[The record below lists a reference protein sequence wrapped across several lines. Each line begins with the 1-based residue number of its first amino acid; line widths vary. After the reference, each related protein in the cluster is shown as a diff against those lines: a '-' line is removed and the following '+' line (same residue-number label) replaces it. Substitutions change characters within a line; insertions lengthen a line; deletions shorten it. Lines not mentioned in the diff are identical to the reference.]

1 MRAGQEIRQA
11 TPGADSFLPETAR
24 IAGID
29 ASTIVSLDMSSLV
42 IPRLMSRQTDCRSV
56 GPRWV
61 KHMSIAPEVDK
72 VIAAAKVEGL
82 IPKTDKDAKVS
93 GRVHRVLLDAATKRA
108 GLSSETALPEYALA
122 KVALE
127 DDFGDLFSRLRG
139 PVGAD
144 VGLEF

>member
-1 MRAGQEIRQA
+1 
-11 TPGADSFLPETAR
+11 
-24 IAGID
+24 
-29 ASTIVSLDMSSLV
+29 
-42 IPRLMSRQTDCRSV
+42 
-56 GPRWV
+56 
-61 KHMSIAPEVDK
+61 MSIAPEVDK